1 MKIGAILGS
10 GKPVFSFE
18 FFPPKTPE
26 GEAQLFQTLYDLKP
40 LNPGFVS
47 MTYGAG
53 GSTRAKTAEWVGR
66 IQNEVGLTAMAHLT
80 CAQSTREELHGILLD
95 LKRAG
100 TQNILALRGDPPKG
114 SHSFE
119 PAPGGF
125 RYAWELVELIRER
138 FGDAFCLGGAG
149 YPEGHPESASLEAD
163 LQNLKH
169 KVDLGLD
176 FVITQLFFNNA
187 LYFGFVERARKMG
200 ISVPIVPGLMP
211 ITNLSQ
217 IRRFMDMCGASLPG
231 PLLSRLEKAG
241 DDAKA
246 VLEIGVEHTTRQ
258 AAELLAAGVPG
269 IHFYT
274 LNKSPATRRVL
285 ENLETSIEPWA
296 MSDGWKR

>member
-1 MKIGAILGS
+1 MKIGDLLAS

-66 IQNEVGLTAMAHLT
+66 IQNEVGLLAMAHLT
-80 CAQSTREELHGILLD
+80 CASSTRDELYAILLN
-95 LKRAG
+95 LQQIGAE
-100 TQNILALRGDPPKG
+100 NILALRGDPPKG
-114 SHSFE
+114 AAEFQ
-119 PAPGGF
+119 AVPGGF
-125 RYAWELVELIRER
+125 SYAWELVAFIQER
-138 FGDAFCLGGAG
+138 FADVFCLGSAA
-149 YPEGHPESASLEAD
+149 YPEGHPESASLGAD

-169 KVDLGLD
+169 KVDAGLD

-187 LYFGFVERARKMG
+187 LYFGFVERARKIG
-200 ISVPIVPGLMP
+200 IGVPIVPGLMP
-211 ITNLSQ
+211 ITNLGQ

-241 DDAKA
+241 DDARA
-246 VLEIGVEHTTRQ
+246 VLEIGIEHTTRQ

-285 ENLETSIEPWA
+285 ENLASNKQWTVSPT
-296 MSDGWKR
+296 M